1 MLQLVT
7 GRSGSGK
14 TEYVRGLLGRLAEQG
29 EAPLLLLVPEQYS
42 YDTERAMLRRFGN
55 RTAQRVEVLSFTRLA
70 DYVFRDIGG
79 NAGVVADE
87 GTKLILMLRAMDTVS
102 EKLDYYQKNRTDVR
116 LAKEL
121 LQIFREIQQSGAA
134 LSRLEEVAGE
144 VDSPVLSRKL
154 RELSLIFNV
163 YDALFRN
170 RYSDGELQLE
180 KLCAALE
187 EHRVLEGAV
196 IAVDGFKSFTGQEFR
211 LLGLLLSQAKDVY
224 VTLCTDGSGPDPS
237 MIFHSV
243 DETARRLKNMAK
255 QRDIPVRI
263 VPREESGL
271 EDGQRYLSEELKY
284 LEKSLFDPTS
294 ERWTKDAKHLTVC
307 ESPTVFDECEWIA
320 ATARKLLREEGLRAR
335 DIAVIVRDEEA
346 YRSELL
352 ASFRRYDL
360 PVFDDARQP
369 VGQQPL
375 VVLCRAVLNLLAN
388 GFSADNL
395 LQYMKTGLCGATP
408 EQTAEFE
415 NYVFTWDIPGR
426 AFREDFP
433 WNPFGLDAAYRSD
446 AEVEE
451 ALGLLNETRKAVM
464 APLLR
469 LRGRVRDASF
479 REVGEAF
486 YRFLTDT
493 NVPEQLKNYAVRL
506 DEAGLPDLAGEQ
518 DRVWDVVI
526 GTIDRLT
533 AVYGEERVRSMK
545 QYADLFHAILSITD
559 LGRIPQGLDEIIV
572 AGADR

>member
-121 LQIFREIQQSGAA
+121 LQIFREVQQSGAA

-211 LLGLLLSQAKDVY
+211 LLGLLLS
-224 VTLCTDGSGPDPS
+224 
-237 MIFHSV
+237 
-243 DETARRLKNMAK
+243 
-255 QRDIPVRI
+255 
-263 VPREESGL
+263 
-271 EDGQRYLSEELKY
+271 
-284 LEKSLFDPTS
+284 
-294 ERWTKDAKHLTVC
+294 
-307 ESPTVFDECEWIA
+307 
-320 ATARKLLREEGLRAR
+320 
-335 DIAVIVRDEEA
+335 
-346 YRSELL
+346 
-352 ASFRRYDL
+352 
-360 PVFDDARQP
+360 
-369 VGQQPL
+369 
-375 VVLCRAVLNLLAN
+375 
-388 GFSADNL
+388 
-395 LQYMKTGLCGATP
+395 
-408 EQTAEFE
+408 
-415 NYVFTWDIPGR
+415 
-426 AFREDFP
+426 
-433 WNPFGLDAAYRSD
+433 
-446 AEVEE
+446 
-451 ALGLLNETRKAVM
+451 
-464 APLLR
+464 
-469 LRGRVRDASF
+469 
-479 REVGEAF
+479 
-486 YRFLTDT
+486 
-493 NVPEQLKNYAVRL
+493 
-506 DEAGLPDLAGEQ
+506 
-518 DRVWDVVI
+518 
-526 GTIDRLT
+526 
-533 AVYGEERVRSMK
+533 
-545 QYADLFHAILSITD
+545 
-559 LGRIPQGLDEIIV
+559 
-572 AGADR
+572 